1 MVVYPLVSGCGDRL
15 EDCAGQKS
23 ATAIIVINS
32 VDHIATHGSDDD
44 PCLTHQGAF
53 AMMAAKAMRISKKQ
67 YKLMYV

>member
-1 MVVYPLVSGCGDRL
+1 M
-15 EDCAGQKS
+15 

-32 VDHIATHGSDDD
+32 VDHIETHGSDDD

-53 AMMAAKAMRISKKQ
+53 AMMAAKAMRISKQQ